1 MSTTEAK
8 KRKSSPHKEPPRRS
22 ATPTLGFT
30 VRDRDREALDALVA
44 RFGDG
49 NRSEFLRQAIHVM
62 TSIMIAEDLQ
72 EFQAYGTRQAEA
84 AGVTDIQDVIAWQK
98 ANRKNRPSP

>member
-8 KRKSSPHKEPPRRS
+8 EKNPSREKPPRKST
-22 ATPTLGFT
+22 TPTLGFT
-30 VRDRDREALDALVA
+30 VLDRDREALDALVA

-72 EFQAYGTRQAEA
+72 EFQAYGTKQAEA

-98 ANRKNRPSP
+98 ANRKNRRGL